1 MAAVQ
6 GFTEMAHQVG
16 GHATSKTSLK
26 AHNGRILKPFQS
38 KQRGERECEFYERV
52 FATEKDLLEFA
63 ALRKFLPMYHG
74 TVIVPEVEDGQEVNG
89 VHPGQYLVLEDLTWG
104 RKWPCIMDVKMG
116 TRSYEDNATAEK
128 IAYEKSKFPLQETL
142 GFRIQGI
149 KVYNPKK
156 QDYDEFDKYF
166 GRGITSVDQLAPAFR
181 SYFPED
187 TSKTIKLLETV
198 GLVNSQL
205 PEILTLFFFY
215 YLLLSIQFLRRL
227 GQLKAWFDEQRGTE
241 FIASSFLFLY
251 DGEDSPND
259 DKTVAEDF
267 GADIRLIDFA
277 HVTKPT
283 SPKRDEGL
291 RTGIAT
297 LINCFQT
304 LLREAQ
310 TQQDR

>member
-205 PEILTLFFFY
+205 PEILTLFFF
-215 YLLLSIQFLRRL
+215 LLFVTLYSVLASPRP
-227 GQLKAWFDEQRGTE
+227 TE
-241 FIASSFLFLY
+241 S
-251 DGEDSPND
+251 
-259 DKTVAEDF
+259 V
-267 GADIRLIDFA
+267 
-277 HVTKPT
+277 V
-283 SPKRDEGL
+283 
-291 RTGIAT
+291 
-297 LINCFQT
+297 
-304 LLREAQ
+304 
-310 TQQDR
+310 

>member
-6 GFTEMAHQVG
+6 GFTEMAHQLLLDAGLRRAIIAVFG
-16 GHATSKTSLK
+16 RSEGPQRTYLK
-26 AHNGRILKPFQS
+26 AFPEQTE
-38 KQRGERECEFYERV
+38 GERECEFYERV

-142 GFRIQGI
+142 GFRIQGT

-187 TSKTIKLLETV
+187 TSKTIKLLET
-198 GLVNSQL
+198 
-205 PEILTLFFFY
+205 
-215 YLLLSIQFLRRL
+215 FLRRL

>member
-187 TSKTIKLLETV
+187 TSKTIKLLET
-198 GLVNSQL
+198 
-205 PEILTLFFFY
+205 
-215 YLLLSIQFLRRL
+215 FLRRL